1 MVPSSMTKEQT
12 MSPLRVR
19 MIEDM
24 KLAGLAAT
32 TQEIYLQAV
41 RSLAKHYNRSPE
53 LLAEEEVRRYL
64 LDVRERN
71 ARGSFKTSYYGI
83 QFFYRNTL
91 GLDWA
96 LFKKRS
102 GSPSRG
108 GCRRRFPM
116 PKCGAFSARGAIRD
130 TAAVSAGFTAAAC
143 GSARPLLFPSP
154 PSTRPVASCASSA
167 RATRNG
173 SCLCPKR
180 GPRAWVVC
188 ARPTTTAIRA
198 GSSPMAGEPVPSPPM
213 S

>member
-1 MVPSSMTKEQT
+1 MTKEQT
-12 MSPLRVR
+12 MSPLRAR

-41 RSLAKHYNRSPE
+41 RSLAKHCHRSPE

-71 ARGSFKTSYYGI
+71 ARGSFKTSHYGI

-116 PKCGAFSARGAIRD
+116 PKCGAFSPRCAIRY
-130 TAAVSAGFTAAAC
+130 TAAVSA
-143 GSARPLLFPSP
+143 
-154 PSTRPVASCASSA
+154 
-167 RATRNG
+167 
-173 SCLCPKR
+173 
-180 GPRAWVVC
+180 
-188 ARPTTTAIRA
+188 
-198 GSSPMAGEPVPSPPM
+198 
-213 S
+213 

>member
-12 MSPLRVR
+12 MSPLRAR

-71 ARGSFKTSYYGI
+71 ARGSFKTSHYGL

-91 GLDWA
+91 GQDWA
-96 LFKKRS
+96 LFKKK
-102 GSPSRG
+102 PLPPTRG
-108 GCRRRFPM
+108 RPPEPLPHPDGRPFP
-116 PKCGAFSARGAIRD
+116 
-130 TAAVSAGFTAAAC
+130 
-143 GSARPLLFPSP
+143 
-154 PSTRPVASCASSA
+154 A
-167 RATRNG
+167 RAPN
-173 SCLCPKR
+173 PIHR
-180 GPRAWVVC
+180 GCFSLIYGCGLR
-188 ARPTTTAIRA
+188 
-198 GSSPMAGEPVPSPPM
+198 
-213 S
+213 